1 VCHFFPAFS
10 PKIASGKGQ
19 LGSLAEIAISLQIKR
34 LVSGPLQL
42 SNCRSDSNPTE
53 HPPVQTVLGTETVR
67 DRGKAKAL
75 FTECVL
81 PLAKSGFRSP
91 TSGVEWVLLG
101 CFQLK
106 KFKNLGRDLLEFFLG
121 RSDSNN
127 DLVPGRP
134 GEKMPQEFVIFRKSC
149 RIFSLRKH
157 KAYVSGG
164 EKARRTFTVGFLLR
178 SPRPLL
184 LLYQNARLDADRT
197 ENNFL
202 VPSENP
208 SFVLC

>member
-1 VCHFFPAFS
+1 
-10 PKIASGKGQ
+10 
-19 LGSLAEIAISLQIKR
+19 
-34 LVSGPLQL
+34 
-42 SNCRSDSNPTE
+42 
-53 HPPVQTVLGTETVR
+53 
-67 DRGKAKAL
+67 
-75 FTECVL
+75 
-81 PLAKSGFRSP
+81 
-91 TSGVEWVLLG
+91 
-101 CFQLK
+101 
-106 KFKNLGRDLLEFFLG
+106 
-121 RSDSNN
+121 
-127 DLVPGRP
+127 
-134 GEKMPQEFVIFRKSC
+134 MPQEFVIFRKSC

-208 SFVLC
+208 SFVLCWVIIFIQPPGRFFLASFSNGRLPVQMDGRYNCRFWIFNQPPGRSFFCFLFKFWFLESVSWKSADVVLNRTNFSRKTIYWKKPKRGTEIYRYSSMICYL